1 MRGDFF
7 MSVLIMFRSLT
18 YAQKGVRALERS
30 GIGAD
35 LTKAPIETTDR
46 GCTYCV
52 RVTDQ
57 RMEAALSALDR
68 QGIAHGRV
76 MRSMADGGYREV
88 GL

>member
-18 YAQKGVRALERS
+18 YAQRGARALERS
-30 GIGAD
+30 GIRAT
-35 LTKAPIETTDR
+35 LTKAPLETTDR

-52 RVTDQ
+52 RLPEQ
-57 RMEAALSALDR
+57 RLNAALQTLDR

-76 MRSMADGGYREV
+76 MRSTDDGGYREIGV
-88 GL
+88 